1 MPDHSWA
8 GQYIEPMPERSPATA
23 KPALVEKVL
32 MRCAGQCAV
41 CRAWSHQTICDDC
54 LHRYAAPV
62 PRCWTC
68 AARLPLE
75 LTGRPHPLCGR
86 CLVEPPPLDR
96 AVAALDYR
104 FPWDGLLQH
113 FKYHQALELRETL
126 LQRLNSALTAA
137 EVDEPDWLLPVPLS
151 ASRLRERGYNQSHEL
166 AKALARRRVLRCDPD
181 LLLRVR
187 DNERQASLKLDAR
200 AANVRGVFAVDPLR
214 AARLRGT
221 RVAVLDDVMTSG
233 ATLFELARV
242 LLQAG
247 VMSVQ
252 AWVVARTPEPG
263 QE

>member
-1 MPDHSWA
+1 
-8 GQYIEPMPERSPATA
+8 
-23 KPALVEKVL
+23 

-41 CRAWSHQTICDDC
+41 CRAWSHQTVCDDC
-54 LHRYAAPV
+54 LQRHARPT

-68 AARLPLE
+68 AARVPPPLADQP
-75 LTGRPHPLCGR
+75 RPLCGR

-113 FKYHQALELRETL
+113 FKYHQALELRATL
-126 LQRLNSALTAA
+126 LERVNSALTAA
-137 EVDEPDWLLPVPLS
+137 EVDTPDWLLPVPLS
-151 ASRLRERGYNQSHEL
+151 PSRLRERGYNQSHEL
-166 AKALARRRVLRCDPD
+166 ARSLARRRGLRCEPE

-187 DNERQASLKLDAR
+187 DSAPQAGLKLDER
-200 AANVRGVFAVDPLR
+200 VANVRGIFAVDPLR

-221 RVAVLDDVMTSG
+221 SVAVLDDVMTSG
-233 ATLFELARV
+233 STLFELARV

-263 QE
+263 DE